1 MWFPV
6 FEEPSG
12 RSGREETKTS
22 EKNYSNQNSHSE
34 RNHAAPLVFPVVCP
48 AADAGQYTG
57 MTNQNELSG
66 DTLRLSL
73 QNLIPHRGQGDE
85 RRCEDGAT
93 TILWDFLNS

>member
-6 FEEPSG
+6 FEEPSRRG
-12 RSGREETKTS
+12 GREETKAN
-22 EKNYSNQNSHSE
+22 EKNYCNQNSHSE
-34 RNHAAPLVFPVVCP
+34 RNHAAPLVFAVVCA

-57 MTNQNELSG
+57 MTNQELSG

-93 TILWDFLNS
+93 TIL